1 MERRDEY
8 IELIVDA
15 QMKVEK
21 NNNGQWR
28 ERQQQAYQIK
38 EFSSLI
44 SQEKFN
50 QFYVPK
56 FFELCLDEVAQVR
69 EKVAIHS
76 TASILHAFL
85 GTSYLQE
92 FINQMKEFKDSNR
105 YNFRQTFVGM
115 IESIFLDFC
124 EEPKVDLIQEI
135 IFKYF
140 LKDLM
145 DISTDRVVNVR
156 L

>member
-1 MERRDEY
+1 
-8 IELIVDA
+8 
-15 QMKVEK
+15 MKVER
-21 NNNGQWR
+21 NSNGQWR

-85 GTSYLQE
+85 NSNYLQE
-92 FINQMKEFKDSNR
+92 FINQMKEFKESNR

-124 EEPKVDLIQEI
+124 EEGKKADLIKEI
-135 IFKYF
+135 I
-140 LKDLM
+140 LKHFM
-145 DISTDRVVNVR
+145 
-156 L
+156 